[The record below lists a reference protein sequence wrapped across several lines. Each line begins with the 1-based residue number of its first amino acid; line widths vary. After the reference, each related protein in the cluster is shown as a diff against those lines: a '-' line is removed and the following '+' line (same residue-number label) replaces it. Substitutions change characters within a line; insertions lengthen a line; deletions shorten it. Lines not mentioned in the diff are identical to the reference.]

1 MCFYSRQIH
10 LLLHSC
16 SSWIK
21 NSPRRKFLEKKENN
35 SCNTTIKKDSFILNT
50 PDITEKRSRQQ
61 EQTCPILVPSAICMI
76 DGRWQYRGI
85 MKKRLICRKSR
96 NSLESWVTYQLF
108 DSKSFQIM
116 LMTICIKM
124 IKYMEQVSEDVSLV
138 STKILMKRIPFLY
151 ENCFLM
157 SFLKKH
163 AFYVFCRRSHR
174 SGGGIPQS
182 VG

>member
-1 MCFYSRQIH
+1 MCFCSRQIH

-16 SSWIK
+16 CSWIK
-21 NSPRRKFLEKKENN
+21 NSPWRKFLKKK
-35 SCNTTIKKDSFILNT
+35 TIPATQQYKDSFILNT

-96 NSLESWVTYQLF
+96 NSLESWVIYQLF
-108 DSKSFQIM
+108 DSKSLQIM

-138 STKILMKRIPFLY
+138 STKILMTRVPFLY

-157 SFLKKH
+157 
-163 AFYVFCRRSHR
+163 
-174 SGGGIPQS
+174 
-182 VG
+182 